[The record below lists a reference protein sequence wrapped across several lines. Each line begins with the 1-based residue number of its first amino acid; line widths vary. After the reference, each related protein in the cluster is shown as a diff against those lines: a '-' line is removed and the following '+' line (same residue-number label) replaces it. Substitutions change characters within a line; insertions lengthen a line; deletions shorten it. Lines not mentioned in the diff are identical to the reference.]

1 MILVNRC
8 GLTVLPDNGRI
19 FPAGR
24 IGSRKSLDT
33 LCFTGNKWFVQE
45 PVKAENSVISRQDQ
59 YLCREWSKA
68 TRGQD
73 NQ

>member
-1 MILVNRC
+1 MSEDFVYLGKSH

-45 PVKAENSVISRQDQ
+45 PMESRKFSNNQARSVFVS
-59 YLCREWSKA
+59 
-68 TRGQD
+68 
-73 NQ
+73 